1 METLTNK
8 RIKTMKLEQAK
19 KIMENSGSEILEA
32 HRTISNKIVM
42 IFINN
47 YEKQLKELQS
57 QYDAINNQRNDLIKA
72 KNYEDLQNMVKN
84 IYDHGDTKD

>member
-57 QYDAINNQRNDLIKA
+57 QYDAINIQRNDLIKA

>member
-1 METLTNK
+1 
-8 RIKTMKLEQAK
+8 MKLEQAK
-19 KIMENSGSEILEA
+19 KIMENADQKILEA

>member
-57 QYDAINNQRNDLIKA
+57 QYDAINEQRNDLIKA